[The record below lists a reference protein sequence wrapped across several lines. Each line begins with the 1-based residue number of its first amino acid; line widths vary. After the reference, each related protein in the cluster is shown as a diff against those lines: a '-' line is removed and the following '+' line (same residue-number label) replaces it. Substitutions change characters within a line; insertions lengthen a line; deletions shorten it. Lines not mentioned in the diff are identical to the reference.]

1 MLLCVFLISC
11 FKKLGICCCCFPS
24 LYYLIFVVNASHQ
37 VFWGKTAPPNLLI
50 LSYLIFLSPAS
61 MLFRSYFLWL
71 SFVLWE
77 HEEVP
82 VIGIFPQN
90 VRLYSLSNKNRCT
103 AKHSR
108 AKEPSL
114 TPFLGEPSLVIF
126 LCSHLARDLGKRLI
140 RAFPPK
146 SDDTSRQK
154 NACWIN
160 WAGCLSADSPTL
172 VNSHLAL
179 NPQVPQGVLERNIVI
194 TLNITGKAGATLDLL
209 VENMGRVNYGNSIND
224 FKVGPASLL
233 GVKLISWPDCAW
245 AIGEVFVN
253 PFKNS
258 PAYIL
263 SL

>member
-1 MLLCVFLISC
+1 MFASIPFLI
-11 FKKLGICCCCFPS
+11 
-24 LYYLIFVVNASHQ
+24 
-37 VFWGKTAPPNLLI
+37 KTDAQPNI
-50 LSYLIFLSPAS
+50 PEPRNPAS
-61 MLFRSYFLWL
+61 PL
-71 SFVLWE
+71 SW
-77 HEEVP
+77 
-82 VIGIFPQN
+82 G
-90 VRLYSLSNKNRCT
+90 
-103 AKHSR
+103 SR
-108 AKEPSL
+108 AWWSSCVAIWP
-114 TPFLGEPSLVIF
+114 
-126 LCSHLARDLGKRLI
+126 RDLGKRLI